1 MLFRVVI
8 PARYASQRLPGKPLA
23 DLDGRPLILHACDS
37 ARRSGAAQ
45 VIVATDD
52 PRIQQAC
59 VAADVEV
66 QMTST
71 THASGTDRIAEVAE
85 RLGWDDEQ
93 LVVNLQGDEPM
104 MPPADIEQVAAL
116 LATHPDAGMSTLCTP
131 IHELAEFLNPNVVK
145 VVADGKGMALYFSR
159 APIPWNRDGAPAG
172 LVSQQ
177 QHHGAL
183 RHIGIYGYR
192 VGALKRLAAAPSTEL
207 EQLEKLEQ
215 LRALSMGIGIAVDVA
230 REVPG
235 PSVDTPED
243 LERVARMLHSR

>member
-1 MLFRVVI
+1 MHFRVVI

-23 DLDGRPLILHACDS
+23 ELDGKPLILHACDC

-52 PRIQQAC
+52 TRIQQAC
-59 VAADVEV
+59 AAAGVEA
-66 QMTST
+66 QMTSAS
-71 THASGTDRIAEVAE
+71 HVSGTDRIAEVAG
-85 RLGWDDEQ
+85 RLGWDDDQ

-104 MPPADIEQVAAL
+104 MPPADIEQTAAL
-116 LATHPDAGMSTLCTP
+116 LVAHPDAGMSTLCTP
-131 IHELAEFLNPNVVK
+131 IHGLAEFLNPNVVK
-145 VVADGKGMALYFSR
+145 VVADGQGRALYFSR
-159 APIPWNRDGAPAG
+159 APIPWNRDGATG
-172 LVSQQ
+172 GVNSQQ
-177 QHHGAL
+177 QYQGAL

-192 VGALKRLAAAPSTEL
+192 VGALRRLAAAPATEL

-215 LRALSMGIGIAVDVA
+215 LRALSMGLGIAVDVA

-243 LERVARMLHSR
+243 LRRVATLLKH